1 MMMRT
6 AVIERCTKETEIK
19 LELSLDGSGAY
30 QIQTGVGFFD
40 HMLTH
45 IAKHGFLDLK
55 VTAKGDL
62 EVDPHHTVED
72 VGIVF
77 GQAIKK
83 ACGDKQGISRYG
95 HAIIPM
101 DEALA
106 LVALDLSGRPFLK
119 FEADLG
125 KGQIGGFDLELVK
138 EFFQAVAVQAGMNLH
153 IRLLTGDNLHHCA
166 EAIFKAF
173 GRALAAAAQLD
184 ERVKGVPSTKGVLE

>member
-1 MMMRT
+1 MRT

-95 HAIIPM
+95 HTIIPM

-125 KGQIGGFDLELVK
+125 KGQLGGFDLELVK

-173 GRALAAAAQLD
+173 GRALAAAVQFD

>member
-1 MMMRT
+1 MRT

>member
-1 MMMRT
+1 MRT
-6 AVIERCTKETEIK
+6 AVIERSTKETKVK
-19 LELSLDGSGAY
+19 LELSLDGSGSY
-30 QIQTGVGFFD
+30 EINTGVGFFD

-55 VTAKGDL
+55 VSAQGDL
-62 EVDPHHTVED
+62 EVDAHHTVED

-77 GQAIKK
+77 GQGLKK
-83 ACGDKQGISRYG
+83 AFGDKLGISRYG
-95 HAIIPM
+95 HAVIPM

-106 LVALDLSGRPFLK
+106 LVALDLSGRPFLQ

-125 KGQIGGFDLELVK
+125 KGHLGGFDLELVR
-138 EFFQAVAVQAGMNLH
+138 EFFQAIAVQAGMNLH
-153 IRLLTGDNLHHCA
+153 IRLLNGVNLHHCV

-184 ERVKGVPSTKGVLE
+184 ERVKGVPSTKGTLE

>member
-1 MMMRT
+1 MRT
-6 AVIERCTKETEIK
+6 ALIERSTKETKIK
-19 LELSLDGSGAY
+19 LELSLDASGNY
-30 QIQTGVGFFD
+30 EINTGVGFFD

-55 VTAKGDL
+55 VSAQGDL
-62 EVDPHHTVED
+62 EVDAHHTVED

-77 GQAIKK
+77 GQALKK
-83 ACGDKQGISRYG
+83 AFGDKNGISRYG

-106 LVALDLSGRPFLK
+106 LVAMDLSGRPYLK

-125 KGQIGGFDLELVK
+125 KGQLGGFDLELVK
-138 EFFQAVAVQAGMNLH
+138 EFFQAVSVQAGMNLH
-153 IRLLTGDNLHHCA
+153 IRLLDGENLHHCA

-173 GRALAAAAQLD
+173 GRALAAAVRFD
-184 ERVKGVPSTKGVLE
+184 ERIKGIPSTKGVLE

>member
-1 MMMRT
+1 MRT

-119 FEADLG
+119 FQADLG

-138 EFFQAVAVQAGMNLH
+138 EFFQAVAVQAGMNIH
-153 IRLLTGDNLHHCA
+153 IRLLTGDNLHHCV

-173 GRALAAAAQLD
+173 GRALAAAVQLD
-184 ERVKGVPSTKGVLE
+184 ERIKGVPSTKGVLE

>member
-1 MMMRT
+1 MRS
-6 AVIERCTKETEIK
+6 AFIERSTKETKIK
-19 LELSLDGSGAY
+19 LELSLDGSGIY
-30 QIQTGVGFFD
+30 EIQTGVGFFD

-45 IAKHGFLDLK
+45 IAKHGFLDLT
-55 VTAKGDL
+55 VSAQGDL
-62 EVDPHHTVED
+62 EVDAHHTVED

-77 GQAIKK
+77 GQALKK
-83 ACGDKQGISRYG
+83 AFSDKKGISRYG

-106 LVALDLSGRPFLK
+106 LVALDLSGRPYLK

-125 KGQIGGFDLELVK
+125 KGQLGGFDLELVK

-153 IRLLTGDNLHHCA
+153 IRLLDGDNLHHCA

-173 GRALAAAAQLD
+173 GRALAASVRLD
-184 ERVKGVPSTKGVLE
+184 ERIKGVPSTKGVLE

>member
-1 MMMRT
+1 MRT
-6 AVIERCTKETEIK
+6 ALIERSTKETKIK
-19 LELSLDGSGAY
+19 LELALDGSGVY
-30 QIQTGVGFFD
+30 EIQTGVGFFD

-55 VTAKGDL
+55 VSAQGDL
-62 EVDPHHTVED
+62 EVDAHHTVED

-77 GQAIKK
+77 GQALKK
-83 ACGDKQGISRYG
+83 ALADKTGISRYG

-119 FEADLG
+119 FEAELG
-125 KGQIGGFDLELVK
+125 KGQLGSFDLELVK
-138 EFFQAVAVQAGMNLH
+138 EFFQAVSVQAGMNLH
-153 IRLLTGDNLHHCA
+153 IRLMDGDNLHHCA

-173 GRALAAAAQLD
+173 GRALAGATQLD
-184 ERVKGVPSTKGVLE
+184 ERVKGVPSTKGVLA

>member
-1 MMMRT
+1 MRS
-6 AVIERCTKETEIK
+6 ALIERSTKETEIK
-19 LELSLDGSGAY
+19 LELSLDGSGVY

-45 IAKHGFLDLK
+45 IAKHGFLDLEI
-55 VTAKGDL
+55 TAKGDL

-119 FEADLG
+119 FQADLG

-138 EFFQAVAVQAGMNLH
+138 EFFQAVAVQAGMNIH
-153 IRLLTGDNLHHCA
+153 IRLLTGDNLHHCV

-173 GRALAAAAQLD
+173 GRALAAAVQLD
-184 ERVKGVPSTKGVLE
+184 ERIKGVPSTKGVLE